1 MSPSAHDS
9 LSSDFAHDDNY
20 TPILDANPPIE
31 SPLSKETL
39 KSLEVIP
46 SPQHAKEDS
55 TPKVMGIASMSSSH
69 PQPLRKDAGLKS
81 FWVNKLIKKVK
92 FSRPHEHESL
102 REETTKLHKNLM
114 THGIDI
120 SITRDKIYEVLD
132 MAKVAHD
139 TNNGGN
145 DLNSPEKEELMAEEE
160 GLKETKLFLTKMSQH
175 IDEANMELIQIRKK
189 LQELRAQEKE
199 KEHIISSGMS
209 LLSDAPTIEEVNKSL
224 TDIHQKIEALG
235 GGSDKPQPSL
245 SSKEALAN
253 FERAKA
259 QL

>member
-1 MSPSAHDS
+1 
-9 LSSDFAHDDNY
+9 
-20 TPILDANPPIE
+20 
-31 SPLSKETL
+31 
-39 KSLEVIP
+39 
-46 SPQHAKEDS
+46 
-55 TPKVMGIASMSSSH
+55 MGIASMSSSH
-69 PQPLRKDAGLKS
+69 PQLLRKDTGFKS
-81 FWVNKLIKKVK
+81 FWVNTLIKKVK
-92 FSRPHEHESL
+92 SSRPHEHESL

-120 SITRDKIYEVLD
+120 SIIRDKIYEVLD

-139 TNNGGN
+139 TSNGGN
-145 DLNSPEKEELMAEEE
+145 DLNWPEKEELMAEEE
-160 GLKETKLFLTKMSQH
+160 RLKETKLFLTKMSQH
-175 IDEANMELIQIRKK
+175 MDEANMELIQIRKK
-189 LQELRAQEKE
+189 LQELRTQEEELKAQEKE

-224 TDIHQKIEALG
+224 TDIHQNIEALG
-235 GGSDKPQPSL
+235 GGKPQPSL

>member
-1 MSPSAHDS
+1 
-9 LSSDFAHDDNY
+9 
-20 TPILDANPPIE
+20 
-31 SPLSKETL
+31 
-39 KSLEVIP
+39 
-46 SPQHAKEDS
+46 
-55 TPKVMGIASMSSSH
+55 MGIAPMSSSH
-69 PQPLRKDAGLKS
+69 PQLLRKDTGSKS
-81 FWVNKLIKKVK
+81 FWVNKLIKKMK
-92 FSRPHEHESL
+92 SSRPHEHESL
-102 REETTKLHKNLM
+102 KEETTKLHKNLM

-139 TNNGGN
+139 TSNGGN
-145 DLNSPEKEELMAEEE
+145 DLNSPEKEELMVEEE
-160 GLKETKLFLTKMSQH
+160 GLKETKLFLTTMSQH
-175 IDEANMELIQIRKK
+175 MDEANMELIQIRKK
-189 LQELRAQEKE
+189 LQELRAQEEELKAQEKE
-199 KEHIISSGMS
+199 KEHIISSGML
-209 LLSDAPTIEEVNKSL
+209 LLSNAPPIEEVNKSL